1 MSLSISRPNIRL
13 ASYFFEIYFL
23 EATIV
28 ALLANIVRNAPFLTI
43 IVDGM
48 QTHGIRGI
56 YENMLLLKGLDGQI
70 SSN

>member
-1 MSLSISRPNIRL
+1 MSRPNIRL

-28 ALLANIVRNAPFLTI
+28 ALLANIVRNVPFLTI

-48 QTHGIRGI
+48 QTLGIRGI
-56 YENMLLLKGLDGQI
+56 YENTRVLIGLDGQI
-70 SSN
+70 SPN

>member
-1 MSLSISRPNIRL
+1 MSRPNIRL
-13 ASYFFEIYFL
+13 ASYFFGIYFL

-28 ALLANIVRNAPFLTI
+28 ALLANIVRNVPFLTI

-56 YENMLLLKGLDGQI
+56 YENTRVLIGLDGQI
-70 SSN
+70 SPN

>member
-1 MSLSISRPNIRL
+1 MSRPNIRL

-56 YENMLLLKGLDGQI
+56 YENTRVLIGLDGQI
-70 SSN
+70 SPN

>member
-1 MSLSISRPNIRL
+1 MSRPNIRL
-13 ASYFFEIYFL
+13 ASYFLEIYFL

-56 YENMLLLKGLDGQI
+56 YENMRVFKGLDGQI
-70 SSN
+70 SPN